1 MPRFDL
7 RLHLPHDLCQIQVMN
22 TAPDAQVP
30 FTSADITVHT
40 LTTWALG
47 SVMVGAYWG
56 AEASSPGGGFDYLG
70 WFLAF
75 STVAVFILCCL
86 GSPLAWLTARAL
98 RTVTSTWVH
107 IGAFGALGAVASV
120 PVSWVMLPWTSLE
133 GEPVLSLRMLG
144 VAVLC
149 GICAAAARA
158 VAFLSR
164 ARRER
169 RPPRPVD
176 PEDALLDA
184 MGTAS

>member
-1 MPRFDL
+1 
-7 RLHLPHDLCQIQVMN
+7 MN

-30 FTSADITVHT
+30 LTLADITVHT

-47 SVMVGAYWG
+47 SVMIGAYWV

-75 STVAVFILCCL
+75 STVAVFVLCCL

-107 IGAFGALGAVASV
+107 IVAFGALGAVASV
-120 PVSWVMLPWTSLE
+120 PVFWVMLPWTSLE
-133 GEPVLSLRMLG
+133 GEPVLSPRMLG
-144 VAVLC
+144 VAALC
-149 GICAAAARA
+149 GICAAAGRA

-164 ARRER
+164 AGRVR

-176 PEDALLDA
+176 PEDALLA
-184 MGTAS
+184 ALSPAR